1 MFECGLQ
8 GLELRAVKRVSNS
21 NEKSKVTMEQEGGV
35 ATETGPES
43 DPASATSAAA
53 TAAAAATTAAT
64 TSTATT
70 AAAATAAT
78 GTTGQSGITIGSL
91 PSHSSH
97 MSFKLK
103 SDKGGTPTSDVTV
116 DAKVEAKTEH
126 SQQQHR
132 EGSEKDVSSCSL
144 QIRTVWLSF
153 AAPPRTT
160 AAKKSDVAILD
171 RNLLSTASPA
181 INAWMNS
188 GDRLTVTVQQ
198 LCRASETRN
207 LSILAGL
214 MVEALDLQQIHLP
227 VKSKYNCLSLM
238 SRTLQ
243 EDPSCQLNLVL
254 HRYALMLENDW
265 HALEA
270 RLSPSVVPPLSTL
283 KQGVVVLSRQ
293 WKNAIYTPFMLTYS
307 LHQTSNPQRPTSFP
321 PSSIQSASQNWVFF
335 NLISFISTFIPI
347 YYIVR

>member
-1 MFECGLQ
+1 
-8 GLELRAVKRVSNS
+8 
-21 NEKSKVTMEQEGGV
+21 
-35 ATETGPES
+35 
-43 DPASATSAAA
+43 
-53 TAAAAATTAAT
+53 
-64 TSTATT
+64 
-70 AAAATAAT
+70 
-78 GTTGQSGITIGSL
+78 
-91 PSHSSH
+91 

-103 SDKGGTPTSDVTV
+103 SDKGGTPTSDTAADV
-116 DAKVEAKTEH
+116 KVEAKAEH
-126 SQQQHR
+126 PQQQQQHR

-144 QIRTVWLSF
+144 QIRAVWLSF

-198 LCRASETRN
+198 LCRAAETRN
-207 LSILAGL
+207 LSVLAGL

-254 HRYALMLENDW
+254 HRYALMLGNEWD
-265 HALEA
+265 ALEK

-307 LHQTSNPQRPTSFP
+307 LHQTNNTQRPTSFP
-321 PSSIQSASQNWVFF
+321 PSNVQSTNHNWV
-335 NLISFISTFIPI
+335 I
-347 YYIVR
+347 R